1 MRIASEIPNY
11 GMSCATDLQHN
22 ITDIIGQE
30 VITKVIE
37 TGTYLGLGTTKAV
50 LKGMKAHA
58 MEFQFIS
65 IEVNPNH
72 HKQAIANNIGVAGV
86 EFWNGLSIP
95 KPQLPTD
102 TTFNVPDHIIVDHQ
116 PSVRKLLYEREV
128 RFNVKDDLLKSAIDY
143 LGGDP
148 ELVIL
153 DSAGHMGLIEFKYL
167 MSLLPNHEFWLIL
180 DDIGHVKHYE
190 SFELIKQQ
198 PEKYN
203 IVWQSDQG
211 EVHRSAI
218 VQVSAD

>member
-22 ITDIIGQE
+22 IATLVGQE
-30 VITKVIE
+30 TITKVIE

-50 LKGMKAHA
+50 LKGMKAHG

-65 IEVNPNH
+65 IEVNPSH
-72 HKQAIANNIGVAGV
+72 CRQAMANNVGIHGV

-95 KPQLPTD
+95 KPQLPVD
-102 TTFNVPDHIIVDHQ
+102 TTFNVPDHVIVDHH
-116 PSVRKLLYEREV
+116 PNVRHLLYTREV
-128 RFNVKDDLLKSAIDY
+128 DFNVQDNLLKVAIDH

-148 ELVIL
+148 ELIIL

-167 MSLLPNHEFWLIL
+167 MSLLPHHAFYLVL

-190 SFELIKQQ
+190 SFEFIKQN
-198 PEKYN
+198 PEKFH
-203 IVWQSDQG
+203 IISQSDQG